1 MTMTRLLDGALEI
14 EHVVFDEETI
24 QKRVKELADQ
34 ICEDYYGESVIM
46 IGVIRGA
53 LYFLTDLTRAMDMPV
68 EIDLIGFK
76 SAPKNSKDTG
86 GVNITKDIATDIEG
100 RHVIVV
106 EDVIRTG
113 LTTAFIMSYLEERK
127 PASIA
132 LCSMLVNPD
141 RMLMTLPVKYTG
153 FEINDNW
160 LAGYGMDVH
169 EIGRNIPYIVKLA
182 RKE

>member
-1 MTMTRLLDGALEI
+1 M
-14 EHVVFDEETI
+14 
-24 QKRVKELADQ
+24 
-34 ICEDYYGESVIM
+34 
-46 IGVIRGA
+46 
-53 LYFLTDLTRAMDMPV
+53 
-68 EIDLIGFK
+68 
-76 SAPKNSKDTG
+76 
-86 GVNITKDIATDIEG
+86 ATDIEG

-113 LTTAFIMSYLEERK
+113 LTTAYIMDYLEK
-127 PASIA
+127 KNPASIA

-141 RMLMTLPVKYTG
+141 RMLMTIPVKYTG

-160 LAGYGMDVH
+160 LAGYGMDIH

>member
-1 MTMTRLLDGALEI
+1 MTRLLDGALEI
-14 EHVVFDEETI
+14 EQVVFDEETI
-24 QKRVKELADQ
+24 KARVKELAAQ
-34 ICEDYYGESVIM
+34 IEEDYRGESVIM

-53 LYFLTDLTRAMDMPV
+53 LYFLTDLTRELDMPV
-68 EIDLIGFK
+68 EIDLIGFGSIPNMTNK
-76 SAPKNSKDTG
+76 TG
-86 GVNITKDIATDIEG
+86 VVNITKDIATDIEG

-113 LTTAFIMSYLEERK
+113 LTTAYIMSYLEERK

-141 RMLMTLPVKYTG
+141 RMLMTIPVKYTG

-160 LAGYGMDVH
+160 LAGYGMDIH
-169 EIGRNIPYIVKLA
+169 EIGRNIPYIVKLS

>member
-1 MTMTRLLDGALEI
+1 MTRLLDGALEI
-14 EHVVFDEETI
+14 EQVVFDEETI
-24 QKRVKELADQ
+24 KARVKELAAQ
-34 ICEDYYGESVIM
+34 IEEDYRGESVIM

-53 LYFLTDLTRAMDMPV
+53 LYFLTDLTRELDMPV
-68 EIDLIGFK
+68 EIDLIGFGSIPNTTNK
-76 SAPKNSKDTG
+76 TG
-86 GVNITKDIATDIEG
+86 VVNITKDIATDIEG

-113 LTTAFIMSYLEERK
+113 LTTAYIMSYLEERK

-141 RMLMTLPVKYTG
+141 RMLMTIPVKYTG